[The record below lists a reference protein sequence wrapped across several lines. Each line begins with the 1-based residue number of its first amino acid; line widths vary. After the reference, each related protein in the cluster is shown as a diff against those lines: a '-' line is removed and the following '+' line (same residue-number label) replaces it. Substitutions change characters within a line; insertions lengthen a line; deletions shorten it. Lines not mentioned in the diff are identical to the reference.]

1 MRSLGEV
8 VRKISLLPAFESGG
22 KCGPSPD
29 QSRGAQVQLRVEQAA
44 LALFSVCSLR
54 AGVGDAPQR

>member
-44 LALFSVCSLR
+44 LALFSVFAACGR
-54 AGVGDAPQR
+54 R

>member
-44 LALFSVCSLR
+44 LALCFRFLQP